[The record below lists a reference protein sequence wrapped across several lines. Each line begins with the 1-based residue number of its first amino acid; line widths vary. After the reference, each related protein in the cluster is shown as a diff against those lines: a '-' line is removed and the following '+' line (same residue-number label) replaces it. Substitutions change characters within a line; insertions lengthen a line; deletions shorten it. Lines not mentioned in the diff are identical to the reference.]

1 MRFAGIERDD
11 HALVLEIDLYV
22 VHAFN
27 FHEGPAQLSH
37 SLMVIF
43 AFGGDFDGF
52 QDRVIGAFREKRIGW
67 IRIAWSCRVHR
78 FYLSNARQTRN
89 GRLLRMT
96 DDMLGKSRMRWR
108 KSAIQGIMTSQKKAG
123 RIFSVPLTFEQTISP
138 IKVRR

>member
-1 MRFAGIERDD
+1 MRFACIERDD
-11 HALVLEIDLYV
+11 HAVVLEIDFHI

-27 FHEGPAQLSH
+27 FHERTAQPSH

-52 QDRVIGAFREKRIGW
+52 QDRVIGPLLEKRIGW
-67 IRIAWSCRVHR
+67 IRIAGSCRVHR

-89 GRLLRMT
+89 GRLLRVT
-96 DDMLGKSRMRWR
+96 DYMLRKSRVRPR
-108 KSAIQGIMTSQKKAG
+108 KSAIQGMMTSQKKAG